1 MLHRA
6 QALAT
11 TAVAKLRE
19 ELRRRGW
26 TLITSVATDL
36 SEIQPTDEACNFYMV

>member
-1 MLHRA
+1 MLCRA

-11 TAVAKLRE
+11 VAVAKLRGM
-19 ELRRRGW
+19 LRRHGW
-26 TLITSVATDL
+26 TLITSVTTGL